1 MQKRG
6 KHIYLLFIKSKFL
19 LLIVFASIIQ
29 SCSTTKHLKEVEKLL
44 SKVKIKYEDKAVYQ
58 VDLLSISKQKPNRK
72 LLGVFKLYLGV
83 YNLYYN
89 KENSKI
95 KNNIGEAPIIFD
107 STLVENSAELMH
119 KYLKNRGY
127 YKNEVNTE
135 VVPKRKKVKLKYIV
149 KAGNQ
154 YQINLVN
161 TQIKDPKI
169 EAIYENSKNKSYIKE
184 GEPFDIELMNKER
197 KRVEKTLNNK
207 GYFKFS
213 KEFVLFEADTS
224 NSNEWANITTVIK
237 DRPQYNEAEDTTY
250 TRPHKT
256 FLINKVIVRLDYSN
270 QRTSQLAADTSLIDE
285 ITFVEINKG
294 QIRKD
299 VLTGLIYIKPGDIY
313 RQDLQEL
320 TYRNLSRLRVFS
332 FVSITYDQDYQSN
345 DDGLVA
351 YIDLNFRKP
360 KSYTIQSEGTNN
372 GGNLGINGNIS
383 FQNNNTFRGAEIL
396 NVKVSGGLEAQQL
409 LTEDGDDQNISG
421 LLPFNTFEFGP
432 EVNLEVPRFLL
443 PIKSTKLSQKGNPR
457 TTFNASFNLQDRPDY
472 RRSVTKTFISYA
484 WNETI
489 TKTHIIQPIDLSY
502 IRLDPSAE
510 FEKVLEGIRNP
521 FLRNTYTDN
530 LILASKYSFILNTQN
545 DNRLKN
551 HFYLRFNI
559 ESAGNFVSLFAQ
571 NANLQ
576 ENEEGAQLIA
586 DVPFA
591 QYMRS
596 DFDFRYY
603 QNFEFNSIVF
613 RLASGVGLP
622 YGNSSAMPFEKSFY
636 AGGANGIRAWQAR
649 QLGPGNLPDSSTFTV
664 DQIGNMSIEGNI
676 EYRFGITKVLEGAA
690 FIDAGNIWNLNQED
704 SRPDTQFEF
713 SKLWRGTALGV
724 GLGMR
729 LNFTFFVF
737 RLDFA
742 APIKDP
748 AEENPE
754 TIKPQWGNTNLNFG
768 IGYPF

>member
-1 MQKRG
+1 MIEQSE
-6 KHIYLLFIKSKFL
+6 HNHLLKFKSKFL
-19 LLIVFASIIQ
+19 LLIVFACFFY
-29 SCSTTKHLKEVEKLL
+29 SCNSTKHLKDEEKLL
-44 SKVKIKYEDKAVYQ
+44 SKVKIKFADKTIFQEELY
-58 VDLLSISKQKPNRK
+58 SISKQKPNRK

-83 YNLYYN
+83 FNLYYH
-89 KENSKI
+89 KKDSRI
-95 KNNIGEAPIIFD
+95 RNNIGEPPVIFD
-107 STLVENSAELMH
+107 STLAIQSSGLMH

-127 YKNEVNTE
+127 YQNLVTTDIK
-135 VVPKRKKVKLKYIV
+135 KKKKKVVLKFIIHANDVYRVNNIRS
-149 KAGNQ
+149 K
-154 YQINLVN
+154 IN
-161 TQIKDPKI
+161 DPNI
-169 EAIYENSKNKSYIKE
+169 ASIYEDNKNKSFIQE
-184 GEPFDIELMNKER
+184 GEPFDLDLMNQER
-197 KRVEKTLNNK
+197 KRIEKILKNK

-213 KEFVLFEADTS
+213 KEFVQFEADTS
-224 NSNEWANITTVIK
+224 NKNKSANIVTVIK
-237 DRPQYNEAEDTTY
+237 DRAVGKDSIKST
-250 TRPHKT
+250 PHKT
-256 FLINKVIVRLDYSN
+256 FLINKVIVRMDYSK
-270 QRTSQLAADTSLIDE
+270 QRTGLIRSDTSIVDG
-285 ITFVEINKG
+285 IQFVEILKD
-294 QIRKD
+294 QVRKD

-372 GGNLGINGNIS
+372 GGNLGINGNVS
-383 FQNNNTFRGAEIL
+383 FQNNNTFSGAEIL
-396 NVKVSGGLEAQQL
+396 NIKVSGGLEAQQL
-409 LTEDGDDQNISG
+409 LTEEGEEQNISG

-432 EVNLEVPRFLL
+432 EINLEIPRFLL

-472 RRSVTKTFISYA
+472 RRSVSKTYISYA
-484 WNETI
+484 WNETA

-502 IRLDPSAE
+502 ISLDPSSE
-510 FEKVLEGIRNP
+510 FETILEGISNP
-521 FLRNTYTDN
+521 FLKNTYTDN

-545 DNRLKN
+545 DNRVKN
-551 HFYLRFNI
+551 HFYLRYNV
-559 ESAGNFVSLFAQ
+559 ESAGNLVSLVTK
-571 NANLQ
+571 NTNLSQ
-576 ENEEGAQLIA
+576 NEEGASLIV

-591 QYMRS
+591 QYIRT
-596 DFDFRYY
+596 DFDFRFY
-603 QNFEFNSIVF
+603 QKFEFNSLVY
-613 RLASGVGLP
+613 RLASGVGIP

-649 QLGPGNLPDSSTFTV
+649 QLGPGNLPDSTAFTV
-664 DQIGNMSIEGNI
+664 DQIGNMNIEGNV

-690 FIDAGNIWNLNQED
+690 FVDAGNIWNLNQED
-704 SRPDTQFEF
+704 SRKDTQFEF
-713 SKLWRGTALGV
+713 GSLWRGTAIGV
-724 GLGMR
+724 GLGVR

-748 AEENPE
+748 AKTKPEE
-754 TIKPQWGNTNLNFG
+754 IKPQLKNTNLNFG